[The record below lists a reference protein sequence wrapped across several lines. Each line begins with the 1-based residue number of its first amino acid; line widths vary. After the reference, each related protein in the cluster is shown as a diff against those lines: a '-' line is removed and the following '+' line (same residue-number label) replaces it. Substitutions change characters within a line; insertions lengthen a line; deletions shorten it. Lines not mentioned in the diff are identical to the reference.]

1 MHELAY
7 WKCHFNRKTFMCF
20 VAVNQGASKQMETTT
35 KKPFLDWKLR
45 GTLFRTKNF
54 SSSLGFY
61 LCISLRTS
69 HLSQNNLPFL
79 VSPLNKAAPFC
90 PWNLV
95 NYILDRIWICS
106 SLLPIFHQNR
116 ENHFISPG

>member
-1 MHELAY
+1 
-7 WKCHFNRKTFMCF
+7 
-20 VAVNQGASKQMETTT
+20 METTT
-35 KKPFLDWKLR
+35 KKLSLDWKLR
-45 GTLFRTKNF
+45 GTLFCTMNF

-69 HLSQNNLPFL
+69 HLFQNNLPFL
-79 VSPLNKAAPFC
+79 VSPLNKAAPFG

-95 NYILDRIWICS
+95 NYILDRIRICA

-116 ENHFISPG
+116 ENHAPPWIK